1 MSFKPEV
8 STDSSGKFYGNAL
21 AFATEQEAK
30 DNAHDLFMRWMLCTG
45 HRAVESDEP
54 VSHTYVDGVLSAVVQ
69 EVAA

>member
-8 STDSSGKFYGNAL
+8 TTGSDKTFYGNGL

-30 DNAHDLFMRWMLCTG
+30 DSAHDLFMRWTLCTG

-54 VSHTYVDGVLSAVVQ
+54 VSHTYVDGVLGDAVREAV
-69 EVAA
+69 